1 MYLETMEEILPKIQK
16 IIIPDAKSG
25 NLINLLN
32 LKPQG
37 DK

>member
-1 MYLETMEEILPKIQK
+1 MYLETIEEILPNKEK
-16 IIIPDAKSG
+16 IIVPDAKSG